1 MGGLEQ
7 IGSDTHAP
15 WTGGPPNP
23 TWTGLN
29 NPKPTSVEPTQ
40 YRPTGIGSAAKSQK
54 YRISGLDTKFAV
66 DDDLMTFQKDI
77 LDHMIQHGMDTITYL
92 GDPQEPGK
100 MVSVVTDHS
109 KFNFDSIELLE
120 LAQKNNYDK
129 YDKSNVRDA
138 KKFLLSSV
146 NPEMKKQIHENCTDE
161 DSFIVYWMNLML
173 LVRPMSSRQF
183 ESIVRRIE
191 GRNIKDYPG
200 ENVISMAS
208 DYLSDFT
215 ELHQAGMYEHKLTYT
230 MLSQM
235 MEGGGS
241 NNEDYR
247 SSLRTV
253 KDKINSTLLEIRH
266 KNYKEKN
273 LIMTK
278 AKLDVPA
285 ILKRVKQKYRE
296 VKEDNKWPAAAH
308 AKDSKGMKPN
318 YGATANSAI
327 IDNAVYQLTQM
338 LGANRDKSSDACN
351 NCGEKGHWAREC
363 PKKSN
368 RAGNSNRYPPRGGAP
383 PRGGGQR
390 PASGQYNGR
399 RDSRATPRTGSR
411 PSGPRPPGTGRF
423 STLPAPKPG
432 ESETRMHGD
441 RKIYYCQKCK
451 RWTSNHATAT
461 HKSKEELHGDDARAG
476 MARVDFDL
484 HPAAYKITVSP
495 NSYSEDDSDVPDEP
509 HSVQPHTPGYT
520 TPFLGLM
527 LVTMFVGSL
536 FGTWFKT
543 SGWDTDCI
551 ETLGPLLNSFSSTF
565 VALLS
570 QHWLSVVLAI
580 VSGSI
585 GGITMLL
592 LGRLPTAPEPR
603 VRYRKG
609 PNYRKRWRRQQKFQA
624 PRSRL
629 PRATLADT
637 LLSAMERS
645 STFATRPEYHHVPRP
660 LRRRSPDQE
669 RLIHLRREIAAV
681 DRRIQ
686 ELVRNKVQL
695 EAELAGLIQQQWRVI
710 RNTNP
715 VRVPSSEGAEPTVPT
730 RRNRRHRHN
739 KRNVKKTWAT
749 PDVTEFYH
757 SVPLHAQVKCAT
769 APCIC
774 ATAPCINISSIDSSS
789 TASAAQFPVLFDSG
803 ANCCL
808 SHRKDDFVGPYAPST
823 DGQMIDGIGKSIKIE
838 GRGTVAWTFMGIN
851 GMYRTLKLPCYYVP
865 TSHSR
870 IASIKCIMDC
880 YPGEYIRITPTEMTL
895 SGNQRENLAGIKI
908 SFCDKTKLPM
918 APLQFPSKASVN
930 SVAEPKKP
938 KKDLYPMGKFKGSA
952 SLTEGVNFNL
962 SDPEKELLKWHYR
975 LGHVGMRRV
984 QWLFRQNI
992 LSTTER
998 SRRLQQAASKLTS
1011 GPLCTACQYA
1021 KQRRKTAPG
1030 SIKRTDKLNMGALKI
1045 EKMFP
1050 GQMVSVD
1057 HFMSSTKGRL
1067 LHTYGKEADEEKF
1080 RGGCIFVDHSSGYI
1094 HVELQSHL
1102 SSHETL
1108 GAKKEFETMS
1118 AGYGVVI
1125 QEYLSDNGTAFRNAD
1140 YIAHLEQFHQ
1150 TMKHA
1155 AVGAHHSNGIAE
1167 RSIGH
1172 VLSISRAMLHHCAL
1186 HWPDVSDVELWPLAV
1201 LHAVHVLNRL
1211 PREDTGMSPLELYSR
1226 KTWARAKLQDLHVW
1240 GCPAY
1245 VLDSSLADAKKLPRW
1260 KPRSDRSIYVGHS
1273 PLHSSA
1279 IPLVLNL
1286 NTGHISPQY
1295 HVVFDDWFQTV
1306 SATEQDQPNF
1316 EHDDWYKTFGLT
1328 EWQYV
1333 PDDDVAIPPA
1343 MGQSE
1348 LATLHRRDS
1357 LLIVREQADVQ
1368 QPIRREHD
1376 PATVPLPAQAPVPV
1390 TAPPL
1395 LVSDEP
1401 AAAPIPAPLPPQ
1413 PLPQFS
1419 LPIDAPPVAVPPPA
1433 SPQRENIRSTTD
1445 VPTPSRPRTRSQ
1457 AEPTLRRSSRVPKPK
1472 IFTLTKPDINY
1483 WSSFLPA
1490 MSEAAPFAGK
1500 AKVNKDPDLFTW
1512 DQAMDS
1518 EYRDEFV
1525 DAAQVEIEAL
1535 VSQGTWRED
1544 LRSNATTRVVPS
1556 QWVFRI
1562 KRSPGDGSIKK
1573 FKARCVLRGDLQEYE
1588 GDTYSPVASWSTVRL
1603 AIVMCMRLNW
1613 TILSIDFSN
1622 AFVQSPLPKED
1633 PVWMHVPRGYS
1644 CSQGKEYVLKLEKSL
1659 YGLAVAPLLFFQ
1671 YTSKAFKK
1679 LGMEQSEHDQC
1690 LWYRKDLILVQY
1702 VDDCGIGAPTEAG
1715 IDEFVSQLRQLGL
1728 TLTKE
1733 GSFSE
1738 FLGIKFDLM
1747 PDNTFKMTQQALINK
1762 ILQAADMSDC
1772 NPNTLPAA
1780 QSALGADKDGEE
1792 FNETWNYRA
1801 IVGMLLYLS
1810 TNTRCDIAFAVSQV
1824 ARFGSNPKKSHAT
1837 AVKTILRYL
1846 KKTVDKGMILNPT
1859 KKFIMDLYVD
1869 ADFCGL
1875 FQREDDRDPNSARS
1889 RAGWVI
1895 LLCGCPLIWKSTLLQ
1910 QITQSTTEAEYS
1922 ALTGALRVFLPL
1934 KLMVEEM
1941 IVKTQSN
1948 QLEGAM
1954 VHATVFEDNQSAF
1967 YLATNQRIT
1976 NRTRYF
1982 LAKWHW
1988 FWASYNEKMFD
1999 IVKCPTEL
2007 MLADYFTKSLPK
2019 DSFERNRIGVQG
2031 W

>member
-1 MGGLEQ
+1 
-7 IGSDTHAP
+7 
-15 WTGGPPNP
+15 
-23 TWTGLN
+23 
-29 NPKPTSVEPTQ
+29 
-40 YRPTGIGSAAKSQK
+40 
-54 YRISGLDTKFAV
+54 
-66 DDDLMTFQKDI
+66 
-77 LDHMIQHGMDTITYL
+77 
-92 GDPQEPGK
+92 
-100 MVSVVTDHS
+100 
-109 KFNFDSIELLE
+109 
-120 LAQKNNYDK
+120 
-129 YDKSNVRDA
+129 
-138 KKFLLSSV
+138 
-146 NPEMKKQIHENCTDE
+146 
-161 DSFIVYWMNLML
+161 
-173 LVRPMSSRQF
+173 
-183 ESIVRRIE
+183 
-191 GRNIKDYPG
+191 
-200 ENVISMAS
+200 
-208 DYLSDFT
+208 
-215 ELHQAGMYEHKLTYT
+215 
-230 MLSQM
+230 
-235 MEGGGS
+235 
-241 NNEDYR
+241 
-247 SSLRTV
+247 
-253 KDKINSTLLEIRH
+253 
-266 KNYKEKN
+266 
-273 LIMTK
+273 
-278 AKLDVPA
+278 
-285 ILKRVKQKYRE
+285 
-296 VKEDNKWPAAAH
+296 
-308 AKDSKGMKPN
+308 
-318 YGATANSAI
+318 
-327 IDNAVYQLTQM
+327 
-338 LGANRDKSSDACN
+338 
-351 NCGEKGHWAREC
+351 
-363 PKKSN
+363 
-368 RAGNSNRYPPRGGAP
+368 
-383 PRGGGQR
+383 
-390 PASGQYNGR
+390 
-399 RDSRATPRTGSR
+399 
-411 PSGPRPPGTGRF
+411 
-423 STLPAPKPG
+423 
-432 ESETRMHGD
+432 
-441 RKIYYCQKCK
+441 
-451 RWTSNHATAT
+451 
-461 HKSKEELHGDDARAG
+461 
-476 MARVDFDL
+476 
-484 HPAAYKITVSP
+484 
-495 NSYSEDDSDVPDEP
+495 
-509 HSVQPHTPGYT
+509 
-520 TPFLGLM
+520 
-527 LVTMFVGSL
+527 
-536 FGTWFKT
+536 
-543 SGWDTDCI
+543 
-551 ETLGPLLNSFSSTF
+551 
-565 VALLS
+565 
-570 QHWLSVVLAI
+570 
-580 VSGSI
+580 
-585 GGITMLL
+585 
-592 LGRLPTAPEPR
+592 
-603 VRYRKG
+603 
-609 PNYRKRWRRQQKFQA
+609 
-624 PRSRL
+624 
-629 PRATLADT
+629 
-637 LLSAMERS
+637 
-645 STFATRPEYHHVPRP
+645 
-660 LRRRSPDQE
+660 
-669 RLIHLRREIAAV
+669 
-681 DRRIQ
+681 
-686 ELVRNKVQL
+686 
-695 EAELAGLIQQQWRVI
+695 
-710 RNTNP
+710 
-715 VRVPSSEGAEPTVPT
+715 
-730 RRNRRHRHN
+730 
-739 KRNVKKTWAT
+739 
-749 PDVTEFYH
+749 VTEFYH
-757 SVPLHAQVKCAT
+757 SVPIIKTAT
-769 APCIC
+769 VPS
-774 ATAPCINISSIDSSS
+774 INLSNIDSSNS
-789 TASAAQFPVLFDSG
+789 AGTAHFPVLFDSG

-808 SHRKDDFVGPYAPST
+808 THNKEDFVGPYAASD

-880 YPGEYIRITPTEMTL
+880 YPGEYIRITPTEMIL
-895 SGNQRENLAGIKI
+895 SGNQQENLAGIKI
-908 SFCDKTKLPM
+908 TFCDKTKLPM
-918 APLQFPSKASVN
+918 APLRFPSKASVN
-930 SVAEPKKP
+930 AAAESRKS
-938 KKDLYPMGKFKGSA
+938 KKDSHPMGRFKGSA

-984 QWLFRQNI
+984 QWMFRQNI

-998 SRRLQQAASKLTS
+998 SRRLQHAASKLTS

-1021 KQRRKTAPG
+1021 KQRRKPAPG
-1030 SIKRTDKLNMGALKI
+1030 SIKRTDKMNTGALKV

-1067 LHTYGKEADEEKF
+1067 LHTYGKEADDEKF

-1211 PREDTGMSPLELYSR
+1211 PREDSGMSPLELYSR
-1226 KTWARAKLQDLHVW
+1226 KTLPRAKLQDLHVW

-1306 SATEQDQPNF
+1306 NATAQDQPNF

-1333 PDDDVAIPPA
+1333 PDDDVDILPT
-1343 MGQSE
+1343 MGQKE
-1348 LATLHRRDS
+1348 LDTLHKRDY
-1357 LLIVREQADVQ
+1357 LLAAREHADVQ

-1376 PATVPLPAQAPVPV
+1376 PVPV
-1390 TAPPL
+1390 HLPNQELVPETSPTL
-1395 LVSDEP
+1395 LVPVSAET
-1401 AAAPIPAPLPPQ
+1401 AAAPIPAPVHLKPPPMPQSFLPV
-1413 PLPQFS
+1413 
-1419 LPIDAPPVAVPPPA
+1419 DAPPVAVPPPA

-1445 VPTPSRPRTRSQ
+1445 APTPSRPNTRSQ
-1457 AEPTLRRSSRVPKPK
+1457 AEPTLRRSQRVPKPK
-1472 IFTLTKPDINY
+1472 VFTLTEPDIDY

-1490 MSEAAPFAGK
+1490 VSQAAPYAGK

-1525 DAAQVEIEAL
+1525 DAAQIEIEAL
-1535 VSQGTWRED
+1535 ISQGTWRED
-1544 LRSNATTRVVPS
+1544 HRSNATTRIVPS

-1588 GDTYSPVASWSTVRL
+1588 GETFSPVASWSTVRL

-1715 IDEFVSQLRQLGL
+1715 IDEFVSELRQMGL

-1762 ILQAADMSDC
+1762 ILQAADMADC
-1772 NPNTLPAA
+1772 NPNSLPAA
-1780 QSALGADKDGEE
+1780 QAALGADKDGEA
-1792 FNETWNYRA
+1792 FSETWNYRA

-1846 KKTVDKGMILNPT
+1846 KKTVDQGMILNPT

-1941 IVKTQSN
+1941 IVKTRSN

-1988 FWASYNEKMFD
+1988 FWASYNAKMFD

-2019 DSFERNRIGVQG
+2019 DSFERNRLGVQG